1 MKFNALVPS
10 LIRTWVPLFVGQ
22 LVAWLVTL
30 GIISEGT
37 ITPEMQAG
45 LSGFLGLVLTGAYYT
60 VIRLLEQR
68 WPQIG
73 ILLGSTQQPVDY
85 ASGRDVVEGNIQTTY
100 VQNSYDEQFGTHPS
114 GVQ

>member
-60 VIRLLEQR
+60 VCLLYTS
-68 WPQIG
+68 P
-73 ILLGSTQQPVDY
+73 SP
-85 ASGRDVVEGNIQTTY
+85 RD
-100 VQNSYDEQFGTHPS
+100 
-114 GVQ
+114 